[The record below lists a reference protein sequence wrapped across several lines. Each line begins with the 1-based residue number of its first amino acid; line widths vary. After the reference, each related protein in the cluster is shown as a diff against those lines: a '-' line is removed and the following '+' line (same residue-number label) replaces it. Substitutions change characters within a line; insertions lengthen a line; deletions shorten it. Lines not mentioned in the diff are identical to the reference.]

1 LCGPSSTLQFGKWQ
15 FLTFSGTFDV
25 TLDVTEE
32 PGSRLLVF
40 RLVRSTFMEDF
51 EGRWQVGGRWTK
63 GGKVGGRVH
72 LGWMGQQKVEGR
84 GMVGREGR

>member
-1 LCGPSSTLQFGKWQ
+1 MQCGKWQ

-51 EGRWQVGGRWTK
+51 EGRWQVGGWCRVWGPGSPGDGA
-63 GGKVGGRVH
+63 GG
-72 LGWMGQQKVEGR
+72 
-84 GMVGREGR
+84 